1 MNGVI
6 EMTSIEDLR
15 EFVKLTAET
24 VDLKSAVEMEKLRG
38 EVKESN
44 AKTETKLTEEMG
56 KLRVEVKECNAKTE
70 TKLTELASKVT
81 ASAITKGQWIKIIGL
96 FVSAIASAF
105 GISKI

>member
-38 EVKESN
+38 EVKECN

-56 KLRVEVKECNAKTE
+56 KLGGEVKE
-70 TKLTELASKVT
+70 LAVRVDTIAEKVT
-81 ASAITKGQWIKIIGL
+81 ASAITKGQWTKIIGL

>member
-38 EVKESN
+38 EVKE
-44 AKTETKLTEEMG
+44 
-56 KLRVEVKECNAKTE
+56 CNAKTE
-70 TKLTELASKVT
+70 HKLIDLAARVDTIAEKVT